1 MSALLKLARAAAL
14 AAALAGL
21 ASPADAQSVSS
32 RIYPAPT
39 EPLSLAG
46 LPSGTRLVEVSTAD
60 GLRLRGLVA
69 PGRADRPLLLVLHGN
84 GSSAASALRW
94 LAPLV
99 ANGYGI
105 VAAEY
110 RGYSG
115 NAGKPSEAGLAV
127 DAAAFLALARQEAGG
142 REVWTVGHSLGG
154 GVALSLARRETLA
167 AVITIGAFTR
177 LRDMAPGLA
186 RALVPNEYRNS
197 EAVAGLDE
205 PLYVVHGLQ
214 DATVPWQHGEK
225 LHNRASAAKREGA
238 SFAIRSAGH
247 QPAAS
252 DLLAILDVISEH
264 RRSGRWNAGR
274 LSETVLLIPFGTS
287 RPLDRPPARPQRG

>member
-1 MSALLKLARAAAL
+1 MSALLRLGLKAAL
-14 AAALAGL
+14 TVALAGL
-21 ASPADAQSVSS
+21 AVPAGAGQVSS

-60 GLRLRGLVA
+60 GLRLKGLVT

-84 GSSAASALRW
+84 GSSAATALRW

-99 ANGYGI
+99 ASGYGI

-115 NAGKPSEAGLAV
+115 NAGKPSEAGLAA
-127 DAAAFLALARQEAGG
+127 DAAAFLALARQEAAG

-167 AVITIGAFTR
+167 AIVTIGAFTR

-214 DATVPWQHGEK
+214 DAVVPWQHGET
-225 LHNRASAAKREGA
+225 LHKGASQAKRQGA
-238 SFAIRSAGH
+238 SFAIRTAGH
-247 QPAAS
+247 QPAAV
-252 DLLAILDVISEH
+252 DLLAILEVIGEH
-264 RRSGRWNAGR
+264 RRSGHWNVGR
-274 LSETVLLIPFGTS
+274 LPETVFVIPFGTS
-287 RPLDRPPARPQRG
+287 RSLERPPAP

>member
-1 MSALLKLARAAAL
+1 MPAVLTLGRTAAL
-14 AAALAGL
+14 AVVLAGL
-21 ASPADAQSVSS
+21 AAPADARSVSS

-60 GLRLRGLVA
+60 GLRLKGMVA
-69 PGRADRPLLLVLHGN
+69 PGRAERPLLLVLHGN
-84 GSSAASALRW
+84 GSSAATALRW

-99 ANGYGI
+99 AGGYGI

-115 NAGKPSEAGLAV
+115 NAGKPSEAGLAA
-127 DAAAFLALARQEAGG
+127 DAAAFLALARQEAAG
-142 REVWTVGHSLGG
+142 REIWTVGHSLGG

-167 AVITIGAFTR
+167 AIVTIGAFTR

-186 RALVPNEYRNS
+186 RALVPNEYRNT

-214 DATVPWQHGEK
+214 DAIVPWQHGET
-225 LHNRASAAKREGA
+225 LHKNASEAKRPGA
-238 SFAIRSAGH
+238 SFAIRTAGH

-252 DLLAILDVISEH
+252 DLLAILDVIGEQ
-264 RRSGRWNAGR
+264 RRSGRWNIGR
-274 LSETVLLIPFGTS
+274 LPEAVLLIPFGTS
-287 RPLDRPPARPQRG
+287 RPMERPPVRP